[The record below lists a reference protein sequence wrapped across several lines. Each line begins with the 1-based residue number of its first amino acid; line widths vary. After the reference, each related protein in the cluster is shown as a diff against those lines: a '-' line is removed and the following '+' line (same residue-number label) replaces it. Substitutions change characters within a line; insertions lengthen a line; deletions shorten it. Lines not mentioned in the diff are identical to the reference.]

1 MRTSIN
7 RSIGRLA
14 NGDANEADTLQEKV
28 VRAPVGGIDDVVNA
42 NSSIEM
48 SPTFSGTQ
56 SKIVSLLNTFA
67 NESDAFQASSIDLMQ
82 HSTSSL
88 IDNFRANV
96 ATMEGEFQVMI
107 ERFKDGNFTV
117 QEFEMLLD
125 GENKKGVFTL
135 DIAQELMMVLNSIF
149 DSVKE
154 MVVLMKSGEQVP
166 STSIS
171 TIVETLDQSME
182 SVLGISRIAA
192 SVPKDVLRNMNIVQI
207 QKGNLKDDADRGH
220 FMQMMKEFQEGK
232 LISNYNTKEVT
243 FEEAIDAFSA
253 ADYDQKLMST
263 SDEYD
268 NEFKNSSGN
277 ITAGSNS
284 TGAEPS
290 SPSPIKKTV
299 RIHTFKVESSYRT
312 RAPVFQKIA
321 AKSGVASPEQR
332 PSLPPM
338 NTTVTTKSQDVYT
351 QTDSLHKH
359 SLQTSTA
366 FSLVFYPKDRDGR
379 EKETGTG
386 GKRFVCHCHRG
397 AEQPDVVESCT
408 IVTVNIE
415 NVVSLN
421 PIVTSGMAITTPICV
436 GVPTLAVVAKRFS
449 PCFLTPNLFP
459 FNPAPRAIF
468 RFIRTHPNNHF

>member
-56 SKIVSLLNTFA
+56 SKIVSLLNTLA

-171 TIVETLDQSME
+171 TIVETLDQSM
-182 SVLGISRIAA
+182 
-192 SVPKDVLRNMNIVQI
+192 
-207 QKGNLKDDADRGH
+207 
-220 FMQMMKEFQEGK
+220 
-232 LISNYNTKEVT
+232 
-243 FEEAIDAFSA
+243 
-253 ADYDQKLMST
+253 
-263 SDEYD
+263 
-268 NEFKNSSGN
+268 
-277 ITAGSNS
+277 
-284 TGAEPS
+284 
-290 SPSPIKKTV
+290 
-299 RIHTFKVESSYRT
+299 
-312 RAPVFQKIA
+312 
-321 AKSGVASPEQR
+321 
-332 PSLPPM
+332 
-338 NTTVTTKSQDVYT
+338 
-351 QTDSLHKH
+351 
-359 SLQTSTA
+359 
-366 FSLVFYPKDRDGR
+366 
-379 EKETGTG
+379 
-386 GKRFVCHCHRG
+386 
-397 AEQPDVVESCT
+397 
-408 IVTVNIE
+408 
-415 NVVSLN
+415 
-421 PIVTSGMAITTPICV
+421 
-436 GVPTLAVVAKRFS
+436 
-449 PCFLTPNLFP
+449 
-459 FNPAPRAIF
+459 
-468 RFIRTHPNNHF
+468 